1 MIRKLRRYTRLIIEK
16 LLFLRG
22 FSIISSDGTIDFQRN
37 VLIKKFNIQR
47 IIDVGVNEGQFSLL
61 IRKYFKSIPIT
72 AFDPDPRIA
81 EDIKA
86 LNLKNHTFHNIGLGD
101 KNEIMSFNLWPI
113 EGGSSSFKILSRDGE
128 EWTYFKNSEIPSTNV
143 EVKCLDSYDFLEDKI
158 YLKIDVQGFEMEV
171 LKGSLNLITDKIK
184 VVEIEVPALEIYQDS
199 SNLIQ
204 VHEYLTNNNFQ
215 LSSIHS
221 SRFHK
226 IGVADFDC
234 IYYKV

>member
-1 MIRKLRRYTRLIIEK
+1 MIRKLRKYVRLVIEK
-16 LLFLRG
+16 MLFYRG
-22 FSIISSDGTIDFQRN
+22 FTIIPSEGTIDFQRD
-37 VLIKKFNIQR
+37 VLIKKFKIQR

-81 EDIKA
+81 ITIKD
-86 LNLKNHTFHNIGLGD
+86 LKLKNHTFHNIGLGD
-101 KNEIMSFNLWPI
+101 KNEIKPFNLWPI
-113 EGGSSSFKILSRDGE
+113 EGGSSSFKTLSKHGE
-128 EWTYFKNSEIPSTNV
+128 DWTYFKNSEIPNVDV
-143 EVKCLDSYDFLEDKI
+143 EVKCLDSFDFSEDKI

-171 LKGSLNLITDKIK
+171 LRGSLNLLKDKVRI
-184 VVEIEVPALEIYQDS
+184 VEIEVPALEIYQDS

-204 VHEYLTNNNFQ
+204 VHQLLINKGFQ

-234 IYYKV
+234 IYYKF

>member
-1 MIRKLRRYTRLIIEK
+1 MIRKLRRYIRLIIEK
-16 LLFLRG
+16 MLFYRG
-22 FSIISSDGTIDFQRN
+22 FSIIPSEGTIDFQRD

-81 EDIKA
+81 EAIKA
-86 LNLKNHTFHNIGLGD
+86 LNIKNHTFHNIGLGD
-101 KNEIMSFNLWPI
+101 KNEVMSFNLWPI
-113 EGGSSSFKILSRDGE
+113 EGGSSSFKTLSRDGE

-143 EVKCLDSYDFLEDKI
+143 EVKCLDSFDFSEDKI

-184 VVEIEVPALEIYQDS
+184 VIEIEVPALEIYQNS
-199 SNLIQ
+199 SNLIE
-204 VHEYLTNNNFQ
+204 VHEYLTNNSFQ

>member
-1 MIRKLRRYTRLIIEK
+1 MIRKFRRYARLIIEK
-16 LLFLRG
+16 LLFFRG
-22 FSIISSDGTIDFQRN
+22 FSIIPSDGTIDFQRE

-81 EDIKA
+81 ESIKT
-86 LNLKNHTFHNIGLGD
+86 LNLKNHIFHNIGLGD

-113 EGGSSSFKILSRDGE
+113 EGGSSSFKTLSKHGE
-128 EWTYFKNSEIPSTNV
+128 DWTYFKNSEIPNVDV

-158 YLKIDVQGFEMEV
+158 YLKIDVQGFEIEV
-171 LKGSLNLITDKIK
+171 LRGSLNLINDKIRI
-184 VVEIEVPALEIYQDS
+184 VEIEVPALEIYQDS

-204 VHEYLTNNNFQ
+204 VHEFLTNNGFQ

>member
-1 MIRKLRRYTRLIIEK
+1 MIIKLRKWARLLIEK
-16 LLFLRG
+16 LLYYRG
-22 FSIISSDGTIDFQRN
+22 FSVIPSESTIDFQRE
-37 VLIKKFNIQR
+37 VLINKFNIQR

-81 EDIKA
+81 EAIKE

-101 KNEIMSFNLWPI
+101 KNEVMSFNLWPI
-113 EGGSSSFKILSRDGE
+113 EGGSSSFKTLSKDGE
-128 EWTYFKNSEIPSTNV
+128 EWTFFKNSDIPSTNV

-171 LKGSLNLITDKIK
+171 LRGSQNLITHKIK
-184 VVEIEVPALEIYQDS
+184 VIEIEVPALEIYQNS

-204 VHEYLTNNNFQ
+204 VHEYLINNSFQ